1 MKKGKINKI
10 QMHTRITYK
19 GFDNDEVLDSMLLH
33 MYGKC
38 AAIAKAREV
47 FGKLQSSDIV
57 SWTILISG
65 DGLHG
70 YNDNALDIFDE
81 MIVDN
86 VPPNSVTYASVLKSC
101 ITLKTL
107 PKGRKLHM
115 EMVEEGQYMFDSLPN
130 RDLVLWNTLLS

>member
-19 GFDNDEVLDSMLLH
+19 GFDNDEVLDSMLL
-33 MYGKC
+33 YICKC
-38 AAIAKAREV
+38 VAVVEAHEV

-86 VPPNSVTYASVLKSC
+86 VSFKFCHTCKHPKLLHHLENLAKRPK
-101 ITLKTL
+101 ITQGDCRRGT
-107 PKGRKLHM
+107 P
-115 EMVEEGQYMFDSLPN
+115 YF
-130 RDLVLWNTLLS
+130 

>member
-1 MKKGKINKI
+1 
-10 QMHTRITYK
+10 MHTRITYK

-86 VPPNSVTYASVLKSC
+86 VSFKFCHTCKHPKLLHHLENLAKRPKITHEDC
-101 ITLKTL
+101 IRGL
-107 PKGRKLHM
+107 
-115 EMVEEGQYMFDSLPN
+115 
-130 RDLVLWNTLLS
+130 